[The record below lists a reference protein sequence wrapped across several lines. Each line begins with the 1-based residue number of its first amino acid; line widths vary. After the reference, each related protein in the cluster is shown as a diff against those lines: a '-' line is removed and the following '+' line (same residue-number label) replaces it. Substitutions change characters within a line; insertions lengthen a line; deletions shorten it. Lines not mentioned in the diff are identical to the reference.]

1 MKRPEAKVPPLWQEA
16 PLVEEREIFAELAA
30 KKGSSLLLGR
40 YSLNEVIAVLAKKG
54 FLREA
59 RKRFLWPL
67 AFELNSAEYPLQRLQ
82 IFLRDKRP
90 ENLIVDFKFKEIDF
104 VPKPGAALP
113 APFPPQKS
121 LAFEWLTLQNPLH
134 KFSESFTPLPG
145 QGRPGLNMSKRVMDL
160 FVYLGR
166 LTRKDCLLAFPA
178 YFHNAILFS
187 RYFRFWNPV
196 KEGEVLAIRKTFSH
210 QPLKQLAWIVH
221 FNCLKRPD
229 GSSYEWTAEEQL
241 HPLTRPLKEYFD
253 SRAYREAVRSAQKS
267 QEFAV
272 DWAAFE
278 KRAGEIPTLCGGA

>member
-1 MKRPEAKVPPLWQEA
+1 MKRTEAKAAPLWQEA
-16 PLVEEREIFAELAA
+16 PLVEEKEIFAELAA

-54 FLREA
+54 FLKEA
-59 RKRFLWPL
+59 RRRFLWPL

-82 IFLRDKRP
+82 IFLRDKSRD
-90 ENLIVDFKFKEIDF
+90 NLIVDFKFKEMDL
-104 VPKPGAALP
+104 VLKTAAGLP

-121 LAFEWLTLQNPLH
+121 LALEWLTLQNPLH

-145 QGRPGLNMSKRVMDL
+145 QSRPGLNMSKRVMDL

-166 LTRKDCLLAFPA
+166 LARKDCLLAFPA

-187 RYFRFWNPV
+187 RYFSFWNPA
-196 KEGEVLAIRKTFSH
+196 KEGEVRAIRKAFSH

-221 FNCLKRPD
+221 FNCLKRGD
-229 GSSYEWTAEEQL
+229 GSTYEWAAEEQL
-241 HPLTRPLKEYFD
+241 HPLTRPLKDHFG
-253 SRAYREAVRSAQKS
+253 SRGYRESVRSAQKS
-267 QEFAV
+267 LDFSV